1 MSTFWP
7 LQRICLKIRLG
18 YGKVY
23 PNHYQCF
30 QHWDMVIHAFVS
42 SHLDYCNSIYCNSIH
57 DRCPYLITVQS
68 KTLQQDSSLGPCIA
82 LISPQFWCHVTA
94 FRLKSGSKSRSSSSF
109 SRLWIIL
116 LQSRSVIY
124 LHRVPL
130 LGPSGPLNTA
140 CCILIKNEN
149 TKGLC
154 IRCPGSRL
162 WDGLP
167 LGISLSGLLN
177 LSRRPFFSECCCTW
191 VL

>member
-1 MSTFWP
+1 
-7 LQRICLKIRLG
+7 
-18 YGKVY
+18 
-23 PNHYQCF
+23 
-30 QHWDMVIHAFVS
+30 MVIQVFVS
-42 SHLDYCNSIYCNSIH
+42 SHLYYCNSVYGNSIH
-57 DRCPYLITVQS
+57 DRCHHLITVSPKLLTRALYCSQI
-68 KTLQQDSSLGPCIA
+68 TPV
-82 LISPQFWCHVTA
+82 LISSNCLPVKVRIQVKI
-94 FRLKSGSKSRSSSSF
+94 LLLI

-140 CCILIKNEN
+140 CCILIKSEN

-167 LGISLSGLLN
+167 LGISLSGLIN
-177 LSRRPFFSECCCTW
+177 LSRRPIFFW
-191 VL
+191 VLLYLSLVNHAALWHL